1 MKIDGMKS
9 IKTKKQ
15 SWNDYLRSKGVA
27 TWEESF
33 DELKSI

>member
-9 IKTKKQ
+9 ISPKQ
-15 SWNDYLRSKGVA
+15 RTWNDYLRSKGVA